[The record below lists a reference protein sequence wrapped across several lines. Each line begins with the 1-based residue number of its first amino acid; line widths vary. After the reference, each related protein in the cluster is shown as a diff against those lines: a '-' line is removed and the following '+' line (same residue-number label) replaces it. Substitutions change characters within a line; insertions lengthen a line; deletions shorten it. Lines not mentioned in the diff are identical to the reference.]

1 MGEGRSAF
9 IVDNRETDLT
19 DKVQGYLEKWCEVSR
34 QFDIATGYFEV
45 GALSRLDGE
54 WQKLDKIRILMGQ
67 EVSY

>member
-9 IVDNRETDLT
+9 IVDNRESDLT

-45 GALSRLDGE
+45 GALSRIDGE
-54 WQKLDKIRILMGQ
+54 WQ
-67 EVSY
+67 